1 MLCGLTSHNVNTW
14 NAALGAVLHTHLSA
28 LIASL
33 RLKRVGLTYAGRP
46 GGTHVSGQG
55 KAQQMTPGRGTKD
68 WRSIS
73 PWSKNRRQITGS
85 RKRRAQKPGRPSD
98 RGKPLADIYCCPAC
112 RAFATVRKSFASRC
126 KWRQQLSPEKPL
138 PSHCLSAVKP
148 IGQNNQPFSS
158 YSTSTSFLS
167 KNSLI

>member
-55 KAQQMTPGRGTKD
+55 KAQQMTHRPWHKRLEKHFALVKEQETNNRVQKKKGAKTRTTK
-68 WRSIS
+68 
-73 PWSKNRRQITGS
+73 
-85 RKRRAQKPGRPSD
+85 
-98 RGKPLADIYCCPAC
+98 
-112 RAFATVRKSFASRC
+112 
-126 KWRQQLSPEKPL
+126 
-138 PSHCLSAVKP
+138 
-148 IGQNNQPFSS
+148 
-158 YSTSTSFLS
+158 
-167 KNSLI
+167 